1 MLSCNHSRACL
12 IRGDKGKCIRIR
24 GRLHR
29 RKYGVAA
36 KLACQNGNEKL
47 PGPRTLN
54 VGAHLPDRLVA
65 CRPAN
70 IGINFM
76 DRRSAR
82 PSNLRAALSSLKGC
96 SGQRISRRRETCRH
110 GPIRVSGEATEM
122 GHISDANLVGSPKI
136 AGEARGKIA
145 PALPWAPNGCAIQC
159 CSCSRSVGWAAW
171 ATGRPSQRMA
181 ARRRRRLA

>member
-1 MLSCNHSRACL
+1 MHPDSRAFKPKKVRSGGKTRL
-12 IRGDKGKCIRIR
+12 PKRQRKVASPAHPERGGTFTRSVSR
-24 GRLHR
+24 
-29 RKYGVAA
+29 VQA
-36 KLACQNGNEKL
+36 
-47 PGPRTLN
+47 
-54 VGAHLPDRLVA
+54 
-65 CRPAN
+65 AN
-70 IGINFM
+70 IGINIM

-110 GPIRVSGEATEM
+110 GPIRVSGEATEK

-136 AGEARGKIA
+136 AGAARGKIA

-171 ATGRPSQRMA
+171 ATERARQRMA
-181 ARRRRRLA
+181 ARHRRRLA